1 MCQFIV
7 SSAMSL
13 LTNCKTHDDVNEL
26 WEKLSRGGEKGQCG
40 WLKDKCGL
48 SWQIVPIILGEVLQD
63 KDARNQK
70 ELLRHYLEWI
80 SLTSK
85 H

>member
-7 SSAMSL
+7 SSAISF

-40 WLKDKCGL
+40 WL
-48 SWQIVPIILGEVLQD
+48 
-63 KDARNQK
+63 
-70 ELLRHYLEWI
+70 
-80 SLTSK
+80 
-85 H
+85 